1 MFGRVRA
8 TLTDSVVSGRPFRGR
23 LAPSPGDD
31 QVSERWVSVQD
42 IADHLGV
49 TRDTVYKW
57 IEARA
62 LPAHRLGRLW
72 KFKISQVDDW
82 VEAGG
87 AAEPDDR
94 DRREGV

>member
-1 MFGRVRA
+1 
-8 TLTDSVVSGRPFRGR
+8 VSGPPCRGR
-23 LAPSPGDD
+23 LARRCGVE

-87 AAEPDDR
+87 AAESHDR
-94 DRREGV
+94 DRGEAS